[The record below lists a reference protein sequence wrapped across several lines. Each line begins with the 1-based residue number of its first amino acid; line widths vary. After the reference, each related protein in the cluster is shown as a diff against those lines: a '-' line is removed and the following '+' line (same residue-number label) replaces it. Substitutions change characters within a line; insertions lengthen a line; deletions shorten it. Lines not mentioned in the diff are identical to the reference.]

1 MYAQVPVASE
11 LGKYGVRYRADSHLQ
26 AGSVLNK
33 GGAMLTYSCF
43 RFIRLAEMRRLKRC
57 VAFHEDVYEIH
68 RYHRLSPCPRHIGV
82 HDCYYGLGAFD
93 CRESR
98 IYGGAERNEAVLV
111 RRADLNHCHVAPQC
125 SASVEFLRLA
135 EEYRNIVGISALDSL
150 AYIRSYEKAL
160 MKENPVKLRVGI
172 WCGAFCVKVVDA
184 DILKFTSFPSF
195 AESVNKQPW
204 CACDTAQMH
213 MVS

>member
-1 MYAQVPVASE
+1 MYAQMPVSSE
-11 LGKYGVRYRADSHLQ
+11 LGKHGVRYRPDSHLQ

-33 GGAMLTYSCF
+33 GGAMLSNRYF

-57 VAFHEDVYEIH
+57 VAFNKYVYEVH
-68 RYHRLSPCPRHIGV
+68 WYHRLSPCPRHIGV
-82 HDCYYGLGAFD
+82 HDGYYGLSAFD

-98 IYGGAERNEAVLV
+98 IYGSAERNVAVLV
-111 RRADLNHCHVAPQC
+111 RRADLNHRNVAPQC
-125 SASVEFLRLA
+125 SASVEFLCLA
-135 EEYRNIVGISALDSL
+135 EEHRNIVGISALDSL

-204 CACDTAQMH
+204 GACDTAQMH